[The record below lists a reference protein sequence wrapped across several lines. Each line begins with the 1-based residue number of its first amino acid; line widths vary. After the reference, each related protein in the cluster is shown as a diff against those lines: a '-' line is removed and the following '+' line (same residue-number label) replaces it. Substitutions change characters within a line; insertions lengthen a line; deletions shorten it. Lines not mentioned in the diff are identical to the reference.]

1 MMKASSSLRL
11 LLLLAVVAIVESLK
25 QRREREIFIVR
36 VLLLGAEIKE
46 TVIRSINSVAIFF
59 LFVLNEFRRSQ
70 SFVSV

>member
-1 MMKASSSLRL
+1 
-11 LLLLAVVAIVESLK
+11 LK

-59 LFVLNEFRRSQ
+59 LFVLNEFRLSQ